1 MSKTEELEKLIEP
14 VVLAQEMELV
24 DLQYVSEQGKKVL
37 RVFLDKK
44 GGMQLS
50 DCERVSGLLG
60 ELLDT
65 SELLPES
72 YVLEVSS
79 PGIDRVLKKEKD
91 FVRFKGERV
100 RITLYAPIEGQRN
113 FLGPIVEAGNGAVTI
128 ADVSGKQVV
137 VPLDKIARAR
147 LDPQL

>member
-14 VVLAQEMELV
+14 VVKAQEMELV